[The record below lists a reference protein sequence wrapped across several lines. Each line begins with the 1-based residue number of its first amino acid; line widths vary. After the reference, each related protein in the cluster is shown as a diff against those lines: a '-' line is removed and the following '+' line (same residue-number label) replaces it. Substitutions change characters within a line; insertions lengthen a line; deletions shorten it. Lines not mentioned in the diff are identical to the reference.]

1 MASLT
6 EEELRRLV
14 KQGLL
19 TGGPSFTGGPYLGSQ
34 DITPVIEA
42 GIGGLLDQP
51 PTKVYEAAP
60 VPLRDSGTHPRAV
73 ADPQTVGLHRPYYG
87 EIHMRSRD
95 ELGSETFN
103 QVLIHELKHA
113 GIKYLR
119 ENPDLLPYI
128 MHYMQYDEGEFGRS
142 LRDLVKTPETH
153 HGDREVMHK
162 IINATSPRWLDR
174 TDVIRDKQG
183 LIDVPGFEGQ
193 GERDLYA
200 EMMRIFNESLEKEK
214 TKKKKKKKK

>member
-1 MASLT
+1 MK
-6 EEELRRLV
+6 LR
-14 KQGLL
+14 KSDKSHQA
-19 TGGPSFTGGPYLGSQ
+19 
-34 DITPVIEA
+34 E
-42 GIGGLLDQP
+42 
-51 PTKVYEAAP
+51 
-60 VPLRDSGTHPRAV
+60 
-73 ADPQTVGLHRPYYG
+73 
-87 EIHMRSRD
+87 
-95 ELGSETFN
+95 
-103 QVLIHELKHA
+103 
-113 GIKYLR
+113 
-119 ENPDLLPYI
+119 
-128 MHYMQYDEGEFGRS
+128 S